1 MGSGAVEIF
10 SVELVDLF
18 RAGRSNQPISVVTLS
33 PPFRAPVAGARVN
46 LALNG
51 SPASQRGLDLV
62 LARQKKR
69 HVKLRADV

>member
-18 RAGRSNQPISVVTLS
+18 CSGRSNQPISVVTLS
-33 PPFRAPVAGARVN
+33 PPIRAPVAGARVN
-46 LALNG
+46 LALIG

-62 LARQKKR
+62 LAGQKEMY
-69 HVKLRADV
+69 VKLRADV